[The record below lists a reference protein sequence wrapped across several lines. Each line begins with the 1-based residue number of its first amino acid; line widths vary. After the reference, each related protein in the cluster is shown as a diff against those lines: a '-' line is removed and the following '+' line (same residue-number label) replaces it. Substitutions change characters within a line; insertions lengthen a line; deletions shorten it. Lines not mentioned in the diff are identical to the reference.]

1 MLKNIKSTQFFIKN
15 VQKWVKNVEKSEI
28 SD

>member
-1 MLKNIKSTQFFIKN
+1 MLKKIKSAQFFIKN

-28 SD
+28 SE